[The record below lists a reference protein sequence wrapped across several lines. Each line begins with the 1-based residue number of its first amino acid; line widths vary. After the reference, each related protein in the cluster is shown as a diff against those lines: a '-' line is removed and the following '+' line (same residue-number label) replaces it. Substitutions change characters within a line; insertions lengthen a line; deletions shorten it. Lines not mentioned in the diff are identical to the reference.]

1 MLILGND
8 MWHFQNA
15 LKTMVAGQV
24 NPVKESFGN

>member
-8 MWHFQNA
+8 MWHFQSA
-15 LKTMVAGQV
+15 LKAMVAGQV